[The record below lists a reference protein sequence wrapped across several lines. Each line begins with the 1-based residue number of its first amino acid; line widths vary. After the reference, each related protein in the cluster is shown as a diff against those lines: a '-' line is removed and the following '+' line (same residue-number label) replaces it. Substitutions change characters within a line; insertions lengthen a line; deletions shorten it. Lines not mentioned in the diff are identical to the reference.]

1 MMIKRKQEEIT
12 MAGERNT
19 FNGTVDSLFQG
30 LDSLVSTKTV
40 VGEAQV
46 LGDVTIVPL
55 VDVSFGVGAGTFRG
69 EKKDN
74 AGGGLGAKISPNA
87 VLVIAK
93 DGSTRLIRTNDK
105 EDIATRI
112 IDMAP
117 GIISRFTSKKKPAV
131 EEMSEAEVDE
141 VKDAAK
147 KAAQDTAAQI
157 LGQEA

>member
-1 MMIKRKQEEIT
+1 
-12 MAGERNT
+12 MAVERST
-19 FNGTVDSLFQG
+19 FDGTVSSLLNGVDSLIT
-30 LDSLVSTKTV
+30 TKTV

-55 VDVSFGVGAGTFRG
+55 VDVSFGMGAGSFRG

-74 AGGGLGAKISPNA
+74 AGGGIGAKISPNA

-93 DGSTRLIRTNDK
+93 DGSTRLIRTADK
-105 EDIATRI
+105 EDMVTRL

-117 GIISRFTSKKKPAV
+117 GIINKFTNKSKPVVDTMTDDEV
-131 EEMSEAEVDE
+131 EE

-147 KAAQDTAAQI
+147 KAAEETAEQI
-157 LGQEA
+157 LKGEE